1 MLKSLKFKFYASFLL
16 LSLLSFF
23 IIISSDFL
31 SKEERKIEVVE
42 QELNSIYINT
52 LLTSNY
58 MMDFI
63 QNDSRNILFFE
74 TGNSKLIDR
83 IKILNQSI
91 DEKSK
96 RIEKSLILNQLKLKY
111 SFNLL
116 QNEILIQRKNYAKL
130 LSLIRK
136 RGYTE
141 YGYVGAMRNNIHQVE
156 SKLPQYNALILSIRR
171 NEKDYMLRLDSNY
184 IVKLN
189 VEIDKLQTQIKQN
202 SSTSSATEILGIINS
217 YQKYFFKIVQ
227 INNIIG
233 TNENEGIFKSLAYVN
248 KDIQI
253 NFNSIAQSLSENKH
267 VLEDRIHR
275 LFLSVSFFIIILGII
290 FSVYLSN
297 KTIRP
302 ILELTKHTHEFVK
315 NKFKILKPLTTQST
329 ITEIDTWIKNYNTL
343 ENEIVGLLEE
353 FHKKVAERTEVIEVQ
368 NKELRELNNTKDKFF
383 SIIAHDLKGPFI
395 SVYEFSSKLKS
406 DFSKL
411 PDEKKQKYIA
421 NIETISYQTFKL
433 LENLLDWSRIQAG
446 HIRVNKKSENL
457 YVITQEVLAISATM
471 ASLKNI
477 SILNSIPE
485 SFEIKVDKELTQTII
500 RNLISN
506 AIKFTPNNGQISIS
520 SKIAEDYTLVSIQ
533 DSGVGIPPDK
543 IEKIF
548 KIEENTS
555 TRGTNAEK
563 GTGLGLVL
571 CKELVEKQGGEISI
585 TSMVNEGTTV
595 CFTIPFSENL

>member
-1 MLKSLKFKFYASFLL
+1 M
-16 LSLLSFF
+16 
-23 IIISSDFL
+23 
-31 SKEERKIEVVE
+31 
-42 QELNSIYINT
+42 
-52 LLTSNY
+52 
-58 MMDFI
+58 
-63 QNDSRNILFFE
+63 
-74 TGNSKLIDR
+74 
-83 IKILNQSI
+83 
-91 DEKSK
+91 
-96 RIEKSLILNQLKLKY
+96 
-111 SFNLL
+111 
-116 QNEILIQRKNYAKL
+116 
-130 LSLIRK
+130 
-136 RGYTE
+136 
-141 YGYVGAMRNNIHQVE
+141 
-156 SKLPQYNALILSIRR
+156 
-171 NEKDYMLRLDSNY
+171 
-184 IVKLN
+184 
-189 VEIDKLQTQIKQN
+189 
-202 SSTSSATEILGIINS
+202 
-217 YQKYFFKIVQ
+217 
-227 INNIIG
+227 
-233 TNENEGIFKSLAYVN
+233 
-248 KDIQI
+248 
-253 NFNSIAQSLSENKH
+253 
-267 VLEDRIHR
+267 
-275 LFLSVSFFIIILGII
+275 
-290 FSVYLSN
+290 YLSN

-383 SIIAHDLKGPFI
+383 SIIAHVLKGPFI